1 MGELKLLR
9 WGLLFASLISLSIPV
24 GASTPLNS
32 SIILF
37 SQEDSK
43 QCLQKVDQALQY
55 TNKNLL
61 FLVTLYF
68 VPARDEV
75 SSYCSMVQG
84 KCVKLNSSIVSDYE
98 NSWKACFK
106 HALESHVGVT
116 IVPHLDDGGTKT
128 MWRNRVKF
136 DPEKNYDEFSY
147 ADIMIRPLARA
158 LAEALG
164 SQKVPINFY
173 LEGEMGASLFA
184 YPESYLNLFR
194 EVKSLYPDW
203 NVGLSLNFNN
213 VDGNVGNQK
222 VGPIRDLLDIT
233 DFIGISAYRSLSN
246 PILSQQF
253 ENNVT
258 GVQGELSRLNIHLA
272 PNKIFQFTEVGLG
285 GGFKNSIGELP
296 ATSPEDAAS
305 APWSGITH
313 PYSVLHDPWQNPEL
327 KELRQ
332 QFHRALLDFLDLPQS
347 QTGINGAY
355 LWNSNSWDPQGLR
368 EAPYR
373 DSTIVKMI
381 ETHNSQL
388 ALP

>member
-1 MGELKLLR
+1 LLR
-9 WGLLFASLISLSIPV
+9 WGIIFASLISLSTPA
-24 GASTPLNS
+24 GAGTPLNS

-37 SQEDSK
+37 SQEDSQ
-43 QCLQKVDQALQY
+43 QCIEKVDQALQY
-55 TNKNLL
+55 TNKSLL

-68 VPARDEV
+68 VPARDEI
-75 SSYCSMVQG
+75 SSYCSMAQG
-84 KCVKLNSSIVSDYE
+84 KCARLNPSIVSDYE

-106 HALESHVGVT
+106 HALESHVGIT
-116 IVPHLDDGGTKT
+116 IVPHLDDGGTRNL
-128 MWRNRVKF
+128 WRNRVRF
-136 DPEKNYDEFSY
+136 DPEKNYDDFSY
-147 ADIMIRPLARA
+147 GNIMIRPLVRA
-158 LAEALG
+158 LAESLG

-222 VGPIRDLLDIT
+222 VGTIRDLLDIT
-233 DFIGISAYRSLSN
+233 DFIGISAYRSLN
-246 PILSQQF
+246 TPILSQQF

-258 GVQGELSRLNIHLA
+258 GVQGELTRLNVHLA

-296 ATSPEDAAS
+296 ATSPEDAAG
-305 APWSGITH
+305 APWSGITY
-313 PYSVLHDPWQNPEL
+313 PYSVLHDPWQNSEL
-327 KELRQ
+327 KELRE
-332 QFHRALLDFLDLPQS
+332 QFHRVLLDFLDLPQS
-347 QTGINGAY
+347 QTSINGAY

-368 EAPYR
+368 EAAYK

-381 ETHNSQL
+381 ESHNSQPT
-388 ALP
+388 LP